1 MVPDAA
7 TLKVA
12 ELPAVMVEDC
22 GCVVIDGCVHDAVVT
37 VTVAALLFA
46 LPHEFDTFTQ

>member
-1 MVPDAA
+1 VVPDAP
-7 TLKVA
+7 TLRVV
-12 ELPAVMVEDC
+12 ELPAVIVVDC